1 MRTAGTFHSG
11 PLRMN
16 DWSAPAART
25 QSASHTARLIAIVAV
40 LFVLGFMNL
49 FLRSSLGVMAPE
61 LSRTMALGP
70 SALSAVASSFF
81 FAYALMQVPT
91 GMLLDRFGARVT
103 LTGMLLFTTG
113 GAATFAAADSVAMLS
128 LGRWL
133 MGMGCAGVFT
143 GAFYVL
149 AQWLPQARVVSQMGT
164 LNSFAASGTLC
175 ATTPLAA
182 LLALIGWRESY
193 WIFTAA
199 VALVLIA
206 VWLVVRDAPPGA
218 ALQASRSESP
228 GAVVLG
234 VGEAMRQPGMTRL
247 LLTGLPISAASTVS
261 GVWGAPYLRDVH
273 GLDAIQSGNV
283 LLAMAVCAISG
294 HTLLGLLARR
304 LNSTKTTLVLGM
316 SGVIGATG
324 LLGLVPDLP
333 VLAAAALLCC
343 IGVFASFPMVV
354 FSHVRGLV
362 PPHLMGRGLSGANT
376 GLMLAIATMQ
386 LVFGGIVGALSA
398 PGAAPPE
405 IAYRMGFAAQAVGA
419 VLALLVFLPIRDV
432 KPRG

>member
-1 MRTAGTFHSG
+1 
-11 PLRMN
+11 MN
-16 DWSAPAART
+16 DWGDAAIQTRTERRSA
-25 QSASHTARLIAIVAV
+25 HLLAIVAI

-70 SALSAVASSFF
+70 AALSAVSSSFF

-103 LTGMLLFTTG
+103 LTGMLLFTTA
-113 GAATFAAADSVAMLS
+113 GAATFAAAESVAMLS

-149 AQWLPQARVVSQMGT
+149 AQWLAQARVVSQMGT

-182 LLALIGWRESY
+182 LIAVIGWRDSY
-193 WIFTAA
+193 WLFTGV
-199 VALVLIA
+199 VALVLLTI
-206 VWLVVRDAPPGA
+206 WLVVRDGPPGA
-218 ALQASRSESP
+218 PLQASRSESP
-228 GAVVLG
+228 SAVVKG
-234 VGEAMRQPGMTRL
+234 VGEALRQPGMLRL
-247 LLTGLPISAASTVS
+247 LWLGLPISAASTIS

-273 GLDAIQSGNV
+273 GLDAIQSGNA

-294 HTLLGLLARR
+294 HTLLGVLARH
-304 LNSTKTTLVLGM
+304 LNSTKKTLIVGM
-316 SGVIGATG
+316 CAVIGATG
-324 LLGLVPDLP
+324 MLGLVDGLP
-333 VLAAAALLCC
+333 MLVAVGMLCC
-343 IGVFASFPMVV
+343 IGFFAAFPMVV
-354 FSHVRGLV
+354 FSHARGLV
-362 PPHLMGRGLSGANT
+362 PAHLMGRGLSAANT
-376 GLMLAIATMQ
+376 GLMLAIASMQ
-386 LVFGGIVGALSA
+386 LVFGGIVGWLST
-398 PGAAPPE
+398 PGAIPPE
-405 IAYRMGFAAQAVGA
+405 FAYRMGFAAQAAGA
-419 VLALLVFLPIRDV
+419 LLALLVFWPIRDV

>member
-1 MRTAGTFHSG
+1 
-11 PLRMN
+11 MN
-16 DWSAPAART
+16 DWTSAAVQQRAERR
-25 QSASHTARLIAIVAV
+25 SVRLAAIVAI
-40 LFVLGFMNL
+40 LFLLGFMNL

-61 LSRTMALGP
+61 LSRTMSLGP
-70 SALSAVASSFF
+70 NALSAVASAFF
-81 FAYALMQVPT
+81 FAYAVMQVPT

-143 GAFYVL
+143 GAFYVM
-149 AQWLPQARVVSQMGT
+149 AQWLPQARVVAQMGT

-182 LLALIGWRESY
+182 LLAQIGWRESY
-193 WIFTAA
+193 WLFTAA
-199 VALVLIA
+199 VALVLVA
-206 VWLVVRDAPPGA
+206 VWLIVRDGPPGA
-218 ALQASRSESP
+218 PPQASRSETP
-228 GAVVLG
+228 AAVVRG
-234 VGEAMRQPGMTRL
+234 VGEAMRQPGMARL
-247 LLTGLPISAASTVS
+247 LLTGLPISAASTIS

-304 LNSTKTTLVLGM
+304 LNSTRKTLILGM
-316 SGVIGATG
+316 SGVIVATG
-324 LLGLVPDLP
+324 LLAGVQGLP
-333 VLAAAALLCC
+333 VLGAAALLCS

-354 FSHVRGLV
+354 FSHARGLV

-386 LVFGGIVGALSA
+386 LVFGGIVGWLST
-398 PGAAPPE
+398 PGAVPPE